1 MICIE
6 ASVKGLEARTIIRK
20 QGKGAFDVD
29 VLISGFLAFL
39 CTQCGRKKSL
49 RAIEVSSKA
58 LVNLFLSLS
67 HFHVARSS
75 IFNFLCT

>member
-39 CTQCGRKKSL
+39 CTQCGRKK
-49 RAIEVSSKA
+49 A
-58 LVNLFLSLS
+58 LKLLKS
-67 HFHVARSS
+67 VAAKP
-75 IFNFLCT
+75 